1 MQDYLFAKLPIALIK
16 CGLFRELKSSSVVVY
31 NVLLSYADFNTG
43 TCFPGIPTICD
54 FSGLSRPTVID
65 AIKELEDWGLV
76 EVTRRPGRG
85 RRCAVVR
92 HTGVAFGEPCDRSA
106 IAPREATTSINSSIG
121 GAPGQPVLKI
131 GRVESKI

>member
-1 MQDYLFAKLPIALIK
+1 M
-16 CGLFRELKSSSVVVY
+16 VY

-85 RRCAVVR
+85 RRCAAVR
-92 HTGVAFGEPCDRSA
+92 A
-106 IAPREATTSINSSIG
+106 IAPREATMSINSSIG
-121 GAPGQPVLKI
+121 GVLRQPVQKT
-131 GRVESKI
+131 